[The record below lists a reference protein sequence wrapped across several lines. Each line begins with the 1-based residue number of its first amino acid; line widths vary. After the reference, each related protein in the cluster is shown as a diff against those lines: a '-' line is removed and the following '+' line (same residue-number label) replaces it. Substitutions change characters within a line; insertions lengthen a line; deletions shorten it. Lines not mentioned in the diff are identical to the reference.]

1 MDPILLKENLIISDI
16 KELILKG
23 VNDMDINQ
31 DKRDEIE
38 LLSGTLSDVFVSAIN
53 YHMEKGET
61 PDASYAFQI
70 AVHFN
75 NYIEKFRQVFVANYQ
90 KDVLVGFGI
99 SAIWMGILNGLDAES
114 GIMPNHP
121 FKREIAT
128 SLRTIAEI
136 LDETKSSN
144 S

>member
-1 MDPILLKENLIISDI
+1 MDPILLKESLNTQDIDLLIKQGLNDLEINLEQKKSIYNEA
-16 KELILKG
+16 KKLALP
-23 VNDMDINQ
+23 
-31 DKRDEIE
+31 
-38 LLSGTLSDVFVSAIN
+38 FVKAIN
-53 YHMEKGET
+53 YHTTNQET
-61 PDASYAFQI
+61 KDASYTFNI

-75 NYIEKFRQVFVANYQ
+75 NFTEKFREIFISSYS

-128 SLRTIAEI
+128 CLRTISEI
-136 LDETKSSN
+136 LDNKA
-144 S
+144 

>member
-1 MDPILLKENLIISDI
+1 MDPILLKTTLNTDDI
-16 KELILKG
+16 NGLILKG

-31 DKRDEIE
+31 NKRDEIE
-38 LLSGTLSDVFVSAIN
+38 VEARKLSETFVKAIAYHLS
-53 YHMEKGET
+53 KGEQ

-70 AVHFN
+70 AVNFN
-75 NYIEKFRQVFVANYQ
+75 NFTEQFRQLFTESYQ

-128 SLRTIAEI
+128 CLRTISEI
-136 LDETKSSN
+136 LDNKG
-144 S
+144 

>member
-1 MDPILLKENLIISDI
+1 MEPILLKDKICIKDI
-16 KELILKG
+16 EDLILKG
-23 VNDMDINQ
+23 VHDMDINPN
-31 DKRDEIE
+31 KREEID
-38 LLSGTLSDVFVSAIN
+38 LQARSLSEHFVKMLDFHIN
-53 YHMEKGET
+53 KGGK

-70 AVHFN
+70 AVNFN
-75 NYIEKFRQVFVANYQ
+75 NFTEQYRKLFIENYR

-128 SLRTIAEI
+128 CLRTISEI
-136 LDETKSSN
+136 LDNKG
-144 S
+144 